1 MSNTKFFNDAVAEA
15 KEIRETALA
24 NAKLALEEAFT
35 PQIQSMLEKK
45 LQEEE
50 DDLDEG
56 KAKDDM
62 DEAKAKDMDEAKD
75 TTDESVTNENART
88 DAEEEGYKD
97 GIKDTKADIKK
108 AMKSIKQE
116 GMDDDDAKN
125 EDARTDAEEEG
136 YLDGKRD
143 SSVRGVTRKI
153 EKDKFEETAEVEEG
167 AIEEIDL
174 DELLAELEAAET
186 TSETAEPTVTEED
199 ESEDERA
206 DVDKYEYE
214 KGKEAG
220 KADDED
226 EVGEITVDELR
237 DIIRD
242 VITDVMGGGE
252 ESEEIEMTSDEEEIE
267 IDEEMKDKDMDEA
280 KKADM
285 DEEKMPSQAEMETM
299 GETKAELN
307 EAIEVIKTLK
317 SELNEVNLLNA
328 KLLYVNK
335 LFRNKTLTEAQK
347 VKVINAFDRAETV
360 KEVKNIF
367 ETIKDSIT
375 TNAKKSIQE
384 NRGFAS
390 KAAGVAPQKQP
401 IVEGDDFVARMQKL
415 AGIIN

>member
-1 MSNTKFFNDAVAEA
+1 MV
-15 KEIRETALA
+15 
-24 NAKLALEEAFT
+24 
-35 PQIQSMLEKK
+35 
-45 LQEEE
+45 
-50 DDLDEG
+50 
-56 KAKDDM
+56 
-62 DEAKAKDMDEAKD
+62 
-75 TTDESVTNENART
+75 
-88 DAEEEGYKD
+88 
-97 GIKDTKADIKK
+97 
-108 AMKSIKQE
+108 
-116 GMDDDDAKN
+116 
-125 EDARTDAEEEG
+125 
-136 YLDGKRD
+136 
-143 SSVRGVTRKI
+143 
-153 EKDKFEETAEVEEG
+153 
-167 AIEEIDL
+167 
-174 DELLAELEAAET
+174 
-186 TSETAEPTVTEED
+186 
-199 ESEDERA
+199 
-206 DVDKYEYE
+206 
-214 KGKEAG
+214 
-220 KADDED
+220 
-226 EVGEITVDELR
+226 
-237 DIIRD
+237 
-242 VITDVMGGGE
+242 
-252 ESEEIEMTSDEEEIE
+252 MTSDEEEIE
-267 IDEEMKDKDMDEA
+267 IDEKKDADMDEA

>member
-45 LQEEE
+45 LSEEA
-50 DDLDEG
+50 DDLDE
-56 KAKDDM
+56 AKDDM
-62 DEAKAKDMDEAKD
+62 DEAKAKDMDEAKEN
-75 TTDESVTNENART
+75 TDESVTNEDART

-143 SSVRGVTRKI
+143 SSIGGVTRKI

-206 DVDKYEYE
+206 DVDKFEYE

-252 ESEEIEMTSDEEEIE
+252 ESEEMVMTSDEEEIE

-347 VKVINAFDRAETV
+347 VKVINVFDRAETV

>member
-45 LQEEE
+45 LSEEA
-50 DDLDEG
+50 DDLDE
-56 KAKDDM
+56 AKDDM
-62 DEAKAKDMDEAKD
+62 DEAKAKDMDEAKEN
-75 TTDESVTNENART
+75 TDESVTNEDART
-88 DAEEEGYKD
+88 DAEEEGYED
-97 GIKDTKADIKK
+97 GIKDAKADIKD
-108 AMKSIKQE
+108 ALKSIKKE

-267 IDEEMKDKDMDEA
+267 IDEKKDADMDEA

-375 TNAKKSIQE
+375 NDAKKPIQE

>member
-45 LQEEE
+45 LSEEA
-50 DDLDEG
+50 DDLDE
-56 KAKDDM
+56 AKDDM
-62 DEAKAKDMDEAKD
+62 DEAKAKDMDEAKEN
-75 TTDESVTNENART
+75 TDESVTNEDART

>member
-45 LQEEE
+45 LSEEA
-50 DDLDEG
+50 DDLDE
-56 KAKDDM
+56 AKDDM
-62 DEAKAKDMDEAKD
+62 DEAKAKDMDEAKEN
-75 TTDESVTNENART
+75 TDESVTNEDART

-206 DVDKYEYE
+206 DVDKFEYE
-214 KGKEAG
+214 KGEEAG

-252 ESEEIEMTSDEEEIE
+252 ESEEMEMTSDEEEIE
-267 IDEEMKDKDMDEA
+267 IDEKKDADMDEA

>member
-45 LQEEE
+45 LSEEA
-50 DDLDEG
+50 DDLDE
-56 KAKDDM
+56 AKDDM
-62 DEAKAKDMDEAKD
+62 DEAKAKDMDEAKEN
-75 TTDESVTNENART
+75 TDESVTNEDART

-186 TSETAEPTVTEED
+186 TSEAAETEITNE

>member
-45 LQEEE
+45 LSEEA
-50 DDLDEG
+50 DDLDE
-56 KAKDDM
+56 AKDDM
-62 DEAKAKDMDEAKD
+62 DEAKAKDMDEAKEN
-75 TTDESVTNENART
+75 TDESVTNEDART

-206 DVDKYEYE
+206 DVDKFEYE

>member
-45 LQEEE
+45 LSEEA
-50 DDLDEG
+50 DDLDE
-56 KAKDDM
+56 AKDDM
-62 DEAKAKDMDEAKD
+62 DEAKAKDMDEAKEN
-75 TTDESVTNENART
+75 TDESVTNEDART

-143 SSVRGVTRKI
+143 SSIGGVTRKI

-206 DVDKYEYE
+206 DVDKFEYE
-214 KGKEAG
+214 KGEEAG

-267 IDEEMKDKDMDEA
+267 IDEKKDADMDEA

>member
-45 LQEEE
+45 LSEEA
-50 DDLDEG
+50 DDLDE
-56 KAKDDM
+56 AKDDM
-62 DEAKAKDMDEAKD
+62 DEAKAKDMDEAKEN
-75 TTDESVTNENART
+75 TDESVTNEDART

-143 SSVRGVTRKI
+143 SSIGGVTRKI

-206 DVDKYEYE
+206 DVDKFEYE

-267 IDEEMKDKDMDEA
+267 IDEKKDADMDEA

>member
-45 LQEEE
+45 LSEEA
-50 DDLDEG
+50 DDLDE
-56 KAKDDM
+56 AKDDM
-62 DEAKAKDMDEAKD
+62 DEAKAKDMDEAKEN
-75 TTDESVTNENART
+75 TDESVTNEDAPT

-143 SSVRGVTRKI
+143 SSIGGVTRKI

-206 DVDKYEYE
+206 DVDKFEYE
-214 KGKEAG
+214 KGEEAG

-252 ESEEIEMTSDEEEIE
+252 ESEEMVMTSDEEEIE
-267 IDEEMKDKDMDEA
+267 IDEKKDADMDEA

>member
-45 LQEEE
+45 LSEEA
-50 DDLDEG
+50 DDLDE
-56 KAKDDM
+56 AKDDM
-62 DEAKAKDMDEAKD
+62 DEAKAKDMDEAKEN
-75 TTDESVTNENART
+75 TDESVTNEDART

-206 DVDKYEYE
+206 DVDKFEYE

-252 ESEEIEMTSDEEEIE
+252 ESEEMVMTSDEEEIE
-267 IDEEMKDKDMDEA
+267 IDEKKDADMDEA

>member
-45 LQEEE
+45 LSEEA
-50 DDLDEG
+50 DDLDE
-56 KAKDDM
+56 AKDDM
-62 DEAKAKDMDEAKD
+62 DEAKAKDMDEAKEN
-75 TTDESVTNENART
+75 TDESVTNEDART
-88 DAEEEGYKD
+88 DAEEEGYED
-97 GIKDTKADIKK
+97 GIKDAKADIKD
-108 AMKSIKQE
+108 ALKSIKKE

-206 DVDKYEYE
+206 DVDKFEYE
-214 KGKEAG
+214 KGEEAG

-267 IDEEMKDKDMDEA
+267 IDEKKDADMDEA

-375 TNAKKSIQE
+375 NDAKKPIQE

>member
-45 LQEEE
+45 LAEEE
-50 DDLDEG
+50 DDLDE
-56 KAKDDM
+56 AKEDM
-62 DEAKAKDMDEAKD
+62 DEAKA
-75 TTDESVTNENART
+75 TTDETVTNENART

-97 GIKDTKADIKK
+97 GIKDA
-108 AMKSIKQE
+108 E
-116 GMDDDDAKN
+116 EDAKN
-125 EDARTDAEEEG
+125 ENARTDAEEEG

-186 TSETAEPTVTEED
+186 TSEVAEPTSETSEPTVTEED

-214 KGKEAG
+214 KGEEAG

-267 IDEEMKDKDMDEA
+267 ISEKKDDETM
-280 KKADM
+280 
-285 DEEKMPSQAEMETM
+285 EEVSSQTEIETM

-335 LFRNKTLTEAQK
+335 LFRNKSLTEAQK

-367 ETIKDSIT
+367 ETIKDGIT
-375 TNAKKSIQE
+375 NEVKKPIQE

>member
-45 LQEEE
+45 LSEEA
-50 DDLDEG
+50 DDLDE
-56 KAKDDM
+56 AKDDM
-62 DEAKAKDMDEAKD
+62 DEAKAKDMDEAKEN
-75 TTDESVTNENART
+75 TDESVTNEDART

-143 SSVRGVTRKI
+143 SSIGGVTRKI

-206 DVDKYEYE
+206 DVDKFEYE

-252 ESEEIEMTSDEEEIE
+252 ESEEMVMTSDEEEIE
-267 IDEEMKDKDMDEA
+267 IDEKKDADMDEA

>member
-45 LQEEE
+45 LSEEA
-50 DDLDEG
+50 DDLDE
-56 KAKDDM
+56 AKDDM
-62 DEAKAKDMDEAKD
+62 DEAKAKDMDEAKEN
-75 TTDESVTNENART
+75 TDESVTNEDART

-206 DVDKYEYE
+206 DVDKFEYE

-267 IDEEMKDKDMDEA
+267 IDEKKDADMDEA

>member
-45 LQEEE
+45 LSEEA
-50 DDLDEG
+50 DDLDE
-56 KAKDDM
+56 AKDDM
-62 DEAKAKDMDEAKD
+62 DEAKAKDMDEAKEN
-75 TTDESVTNENART
+75 TDESVTNEDART

-214 KGKEAG
+214 KGEEAG

-267 IDEEMKDKDMDEA
+267 IDEKKDADMDEA

>member
-45 LQEEE
+45 LSEEA
-50 DDLDEG
+50 DDLDE
-56 KAKDDM
+56 AKDDM
-62 DEAKAKDMDEAKD
+62 DEAKAKDMDEAKEN
-75 TTDESVTNENART
+75 TDESVTNEDART

-267 IDEEMKDKDMDEA
+267 IDEKKDADMDEA

>member
-45 LQEEE
+45 LSEEA
-50 DDLDEG
+50 DDLDE
-56 KAKDDM
+56 AKDDM
-62 DEAKAKDMDEAKD
+62 DEAKAKDMDEAKEN
-75 TTDESVTNENART
+75 TDESVTNEDART

-206 DVDKYEYE
+206 DVDKFEYE

-252 ESEEIEMTSDEEEIE
+252 ESEEMVMTSDEEEIE